1 MNGLL
6 LVAILIFIF
15 RNSRSASTSAG
26 VSGNT
31 RANPYKYGHALG
43 LWLFLPTA
51 YGYLS
56 ENTVTAKFI
65 FIAVC
70 AVLVFP
76 SFFSYLTSL
85 LGAYKISYY
94 LGRISFFYF
103 SRSAYAGALYRGL
116 QAVDRLKDQSEKT
129 AALYWLKSRY
139 VKRQRAIYSGDMA
152 LIVII
157 EAKLK
162 SPGDPRYIAGQLDLL
177 DGIGKESIPGPVSR
191 YASKIALAPA
201 LSDGNW
207 EDIVRKAKQW
217 DTADSNPISQ
227 YLIYYFKRHIEK
239 SKALPFPA
247 LLTDQLALAG
257 YKHIYRL
264 PEYLKDSSPMDIDMQ
279 KMDVLSVQW
288 LIRPHQRRNKDKHWY
303 LEQFSEKLSDES
315 RNYWIRRSRE
325 LDIWNPEQSWKNI
338 EASVHRYASLA
349 TSERDTGKLEP
360 DDAKEQ
366 RFKNLKYISDSI
378 ERRLEIQKTTFGIG
392 DFLDWMNIWQN
403 LSALKADEQDLNT
416 AFTMIYDTLWSW
428 IVLMWNKKT
437 NRCLAHYM
445 ATVCAPIADACG
457 LEDFHDTLRG
467 IEMGL
472 YS

>member
-6 LVAILIFIF
+6 LIAILIFIF
-15 RNSRSASTSAG
+15 RNSRSASTTTG
-26 VSGNT
+26 VGGNT
-31 RANPYKYGHALG
+31 CANPYKYGHALG
-43 LWLFLPTA
+43 LWLFILTA

-56 ENTVTAKFI
+56 ENAVAAKFI
-65 FIAVC
+65 FYAIC

-85 LGAYKISYY
+85 LGAYKISYF
-94 LGRISFFYF
+94 LGRISFLYF
-103 SRSAYAGALYRGL
+103 GRSAYAGALYRGL
-116 QAVDRLKDQSEKT
+116 QAVDRLKDQSVKT

-139 VKRQRAIYSGDMA
+139 VKRHRAIYSGEMA

-162 SPGDPRYIAGQLDLL
+162 RPGDPRYLAGQLDLL
-177 DGIGKESIPGPVSR
+177 DGIGKASIPGPVSR

-227 YLIYYFKRHIEK
+227 YLLFYFQRHIEK
-239 SKALPFPA
+239 SKAPLFPA
-247 LLTDQLALAG
+247 LLTDQLVLSG
-257 YKHIYRL
+257 YKPIYRL
-264 PEYLKDSSPMDIDMQ
+264 PEYLRDPTPLNIDMQ
-279 KMDVLSVQW
+279 KMDVLPALW
-288 LIRPHQRRNKDKHWY
+288 LMRPHQRRSKDKHWY
-303 LEQFSEKLSDES
+303 LEQFSKKLSDES
-315 RNYWIRRSRE
+315 RIYWLRRSRE
-325 LDIWNPEQSWKNI
+325 LDVWNPEQSWKNI
-338 EASVHRYASLA
+338 VASVHRYATLSA
-349 TSERDTGKLEP
+349 SGMEGNNTDP
-360 DDAKEQ
+360 NDAKEQ
-366 RFKNLKYISDSI
+366 RFKHLKYIGDSI
-378 ERRLEIQKTTFGIG
+378 ERRLEKHKTTYGIG

-403 LSALKADEQDLNT
+403 LSALKPNEQDLNT
-416 AFTMIYDTLWSW
+416 AFTAIHDTLWSW

-437 NRCLAHYM
+437 NRCLAHHM

-467 IEMGL
+467 IEMGF
-472 YS
+472 YR